1 MVSVAN
7 QVLIFCLTLG
17 LFCSVRA
24 EAEPATPL
32 ISRDI
37 LFGNPD
43 RSNVRLSPD
52 ARMIAWTSPHN
63 GVMNIWVAPVDQID
77 KARVVTKDTKRG
89 IRTFSWAYTSEHLVY
104 EQDEN
109 GDENFHLYSVD
120 LKTDNVIDLTPIKG
134 VAAKIEKG
142 SEKFPTELLIGIND
156 RSPMF
161 HDVYRCDITTG
172 KRELVQ
178 QNTGFAGL
186 MADDDFKIRFGV
198 KFDLRDGG
206 VKVQIKNDKGEFE
219 DYESIPMEDTLTTQP
234 LDFTPDGKSAFMLD
248 SRGRDT
254 AALFLLNVATKE
266 KKLLAADDRAD
277 ISDVMAHPTTKV
289 IEAAAATY
297 DRVRWT
303 FLDSKI
309 KEDFD
314 AIGKL
319 GDGEVKVG
327 SRSLDDKTWVVGLAV
342 DNGPSRYYL
351 YDRPTK
357 KAKFLFT
364 NKKDLEGL
372 PLVPMKP
379 VIIPARDGLN
389 LVSYLSLPAGVSEI
403 PAKPIPM
410 VLYVHGGP
418 WARDEWGL
426 NQVHQWLANR
436 GYAVL
441 SVNFRG
447 SQGFGKKFL
456 NAGNREWGAKMHNDL
471 LDAVK
476 WAIDQKIA
484 DRDRVAIMGGSYGGY
499 ATLAGLT
506 MTPDVFHCGVD
517 IVGPSNLVTLLKSVP
532 AYWLPQIRVFKDRV
546 GDHTTEEGRKFLES
560 RSPLTY
566 VDNIKKPLLIGQGK
580 NDPRVKQ
587 AESDQI
593 VSAMKGKKIPV
604 TYVLYPDEGHGFQ
617 RPENR
622 LSFFAI
628 AEAFL
633 AKHLGGRFEP
643 IGNDFQGSSVT
654 VPEGVDQIPG
664 IAEPLAAAGAK

>member
-1 MVSVAN
+1 MFSIAN
-7 QVLIFCLTLG
+7 RGWIFGLTLG
-17 LFCSVRA
+17 MMVSSRL
-24 EAEPATPL
+24 EAEPAVEL
-32 ISRDI
+32 ISRDV

-52 ARMIAWTSPHN
+52 ASMIAWTSPHN

-77 KARVVTKDTKRG
+77 QARVVTKDTKRG

-120 LKTDNVIDLTPIKG
+120 LKNDQVIDLTPIKG
-134 VAAKIEKG
+134 VAAKVEKG
-142 SEKFPTELLIGIND
+142 SEKFPKELLIGIND

-186 MADDDFKIRFGV
+186 MADDDYKIRFGV

-206 VKVQIKNDKGEFE
+206 VKVQIKNEKGEFE

-234 LDFTPDGKSAFMLD
+234 LDFTPDGKSAYMLD

-254 AALFLLNVATKE
+254 AALFLLNLATKE

-277 ISDVMAHPTTKV
+277 ISDVMAHPTTKT
-289 IEAAAATY
+289 IEATAANY

-303 FLDSKI
+303 FLDPRI

-314 AIGKL
+314 AISKL
-319 GDGEVKVG
+319 GDGEVKIG

-389 LVSYLSLPAGVSEI
+389 LVSYLSLPAGVSEV

-426 NQVHQWLANR
+426 NQIHQWLANR

-447 SQGFGKKFL
+447 SQGFGKKYL
-456 NAGNREWGAKMHNDL
+456 NAGNREWGAKMHYDL

-484 DRDRVAIMGGSYGGY
+484 DRERVAIMGGSYGGY

>member
-1 MVSVAN
+1 MISIASRG
-7 QVLIFCLTLG
+7 LIFGLTLG
-17 LFCSVRA
+17 LAVSARV
-24 EAEPATPL
+24 EAEPATEL

-52 ARMIAWTSPHN
+52 ARRIAWTSPHN

-120 LKTDNVIDLTPIKG
+120 LQNDQVIDLTPIKG

-142 SEKFPTELLIGIND
+142 SEKFPKELLIGIND

-172 KRELVQ
+172 KRELIQ

-206 VKVQIKNDKGEFE
+206 VKVQIRNEKGEFE

-234 LDFTPDGKSAFMLD
+234 LDFTPDGKSAYMLD

-277 ISDVMAHPTTKV
+277 ISDVMAHPTTKA
-289 IEAAAATY
+289 IEAAAANY

-303 FLDSKI
+303 FLDPKI

-314 AIGKL
+314 AISKL
-319 GDGEVKVG
+319 GDGEVKIG

-389 LVSYLSLPAGVSEI
+389 LVSYLSLPAGVSEA

-560 RSPLTY
+560 RSPLSY

-664 IAEPLAAAGAK
+664 IAEPLSASAK

>member
-1 MVSVAN
+1 M
-7 QVLIFCLTLG
+7 
-17 LFCSVRA
+17 
-24 EAEPATPL
+24 
-32 ISRDI
+32 
-37 LFGNPD
+37 
-43 RSNVRLSPD
+43 
-52 ARMIAWTSPHN
+52 
-63 GVMNIWVAPVDQID
+63 
-77 KARVVTKDTKRG
+77 
-89 IRTFSWAYTSEHLVY
+89 
-104 EQDEN
+104 
-109 GDENFHLYSVD
+109 
-120 LKTDNVIDLTPIKG
+120 
-134 VAAKIEKG
+134 
-142 SEKFPTELLIGIND
+142 
-156 RSPMF
+156 
-161 HDVYRCDITTG
+161 
-172 KRELVQ
+172 
-178 QNTGFAGL
+178 
-186 MADDDFKIRFGV
+186 
-198 KFDLRDGG
+198 
-206 VKVQIKNDKGEFE
+206 
-219 DYESIPMEDTLTTQP
+219 
-234 LDFTPDGKSAFMLD
+234 
-248 SRGRDT
+248 
-254 AALFLLNVATKE
+254 
-266 KKLLAADDRAD
+266 AADDRAD